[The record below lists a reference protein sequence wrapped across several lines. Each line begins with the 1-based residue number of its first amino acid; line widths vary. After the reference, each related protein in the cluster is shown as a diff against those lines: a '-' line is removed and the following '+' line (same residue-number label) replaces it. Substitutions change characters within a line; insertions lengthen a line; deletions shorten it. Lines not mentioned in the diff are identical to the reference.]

1 MKNKKIV
8 SLVLAVMLVLQVMIA
23 IVPVGADVTPTSSMA
38 DKKAAIIDYL
48 ESVTAQGKTLS
59 AQHTAKADFSAV
71 NQMKTL
77 TGESPAIISIDLMS
91 CTFDKDG
98 ANRVVSDNNNG
109 TATTNEVSY
118 NVGSVDAAIDYVAE
132 NGGLVT
138 ASWHWFSPIGGEN
151 KSFWASA
158 DNRGNTSFDIGKA
171 FVDGV
176 AQTETDE
183 YKAIIE
189 DLDLAA
195 TELQKLEDAGI
206 VVLWRPLHEAQGTFW
221 WYGNGNYT
229 AYKALWNTMYE
240 YFTETKGLD
249 NLIWVWSS
257 TDGLDNISN
266 WCPANVDIVGADI
279 YNSNIDEM
287 NSAFAGIN
295 KPVALTE
302 FGSFANAQYL
312 VDNGKESAWCLFWNE
327 INYDNDSNK
336 IAAKAFY
343 ADEKVVNLDDLPYEI
358 RTVCLAQA
366 PAEGTAMNP
375 KKISNQADLEALA
388 TAVNGGAD
396 QAGVFYELTNDI
408 TLTGTWT
415 SIGKYTSVAAG
426 GFAGTFDGKGYTIS
440 GLTLDGNSSTSSY
453 IGLFSYV
460 SKAGMVKNLNVH
472 GTSDI
477 GTSPKSSAGI
487 VGALAGIIDNC
498 TFRGT
503 VVDSQTGNNNRAIG
517 GIVAMT
523 VCLDGTPYATV
534 KNCSTT
540 ADTTIQ
546 SRGVSRV
553 GGIVGWNNGGF
564 VKYCTN
570 NATVKSAD
578 TDTSQ
583 VIGGIVGYNFFNFYE
598 TSVENCVNA
607 GAISVYSS
615 FNYKNVGGIVGNLSS
630 GTIINC
636 YNVGSMSGYNVSG
649 IVGYNN
655 GILTTAAEGAY
666 NEADF
671 VINCYNAA
679 TMTGTRIGGICKSN
693 AATFTN
699 CYYLDSIENAWFQ
712 DGNNKGTLEG
722 ATAVSAD
729 YMKTTEFVAALNAGS
744 DVWTANSAE
753 NNGYPVFN
761 ATSKYV
767 LDVLGSTIRY
777 ETPTGI
783 RFAST
788 VKKTDALAELIGRGE
803 YAYSAEDSVYF
814 GTLVITKAALG
825 DAELTVNTA
834 KASNAKA
841 EKLYAQDAESI
852 TFTVALYDIPASFYS
867 AEIVVRPYIA
877 VKNAQSGEW
886 TYIYGAEF
894 TSSYEDTAQ
903 AIYDA
908 YTAEKITLDAS
919 QLNAVKNVLGIQ

>member
-336 IAAKAFY
+336 MAAKAFY

-375 KKISNQADLEALA
+375 KKISNQADLVALA

-396 QAGVFYELTNDI
+396 QEGVYYELTQDI

-415 SIGKYTSVAAG
+415 SIGKYTGAATG
-426 GFAGTFDGKGYTIS
+426 GFAGTFDGKGYTI
-440 GLTLDGNSSTSSY
+440 DGVVCSDSSSSASF
-453 IGLFSYV
+453 IGLFSFIE
-460 SKAGMVKNLNVH
+460 SKGMIKNLNVEGEYTITGYKTVGGIAGYCAGRIENCTFN
-472 GTSDI
+472 GTITSAAASVRNI
-477 GTSPKSSAGI
+477 GGIAGNAGSLGGSLSLIKNCTTYGTISRSSSARTGGI
-487 VGALAGIIDNC
+487 VGENGGGAVQYC
-498 TFRGT
+498 
-503 VVDSQTGNNNRAIG
+503 VNNMAITSTAKSGAIG
-517 GIVAMT
+517 GIVGFNYHETFYEDMIIENCVNNGSLTSPNEKNSAT
-523 VCLDGTPYATV
+523 DTDGEGA
-534 KNCSTT
+534 
-540 ADTTIQ
+540 
-546 SRGVSRV
+546 GVNL
-553 GGIVGWNNGGF
+553 GGIVGQFSGG
-564 VKYCTN
+564 VVRNCY
-570 NATVKSAD
+570 NAGSISAYYA
-578 TDTSQ
+578 S
-583 VIGGIVGYNFFNFYE
+583 GIVGFNDAGTQTE
-598 TSVENCVNA
+598 LVE
-607 GAISVYSS
+607 
-615 FNYKNVGGIVGNLSS
+615 
-630 GTIINC
+630 NC
-636 YNVGSMSGYNVSG
+636 YNVGTLAGNSRAGITKYNKATFVNCYF
-649 IVGYNN
+649 VE
-655 GILTTAAEGAY
+655 AEGVYAFNSQY
-666 NEADF
+666 N
-671 VINCYNAA
+671 
-679 TMTGTRIGGICKSN
+679 TGT
-693 AATFTN
+693 
-699 CYYLDSIENAWFQ
+699 
-712 DGNNKGTLEG
+712 TLTG

-729 YMKTTEFVAALNAGS
+729 YMKTTEFITALNAGS

-753 NNGYPVFN
+753 NNGYPVFK

-814 GTLVITKAALG
+814 GTLVVTKAALG

-852 TFTVALYDIPASFYS
+852 TFTVALYDIPASFYN

-894 TSSYEDTAQ
+894 TASYKDTAQ

>member
-195 TELQKLEDAGI
+195 AELQKLEDAGI

-287 NSAFAGIN
+287 SSAFAGIN

-343 ADEKVVNLDDLPYEI
+343 ADEKVVNLDDFPYEI

-375 KKISNQADLEALA
+375 KKISNQADLVALA

-396 QAGVFYELTNDI
+396 QEGVYYELTQDI

-415 SIGKYTSVAAG
+415 SIGGYVKSTQYSAFEG
-426 GFAGTFDGKGYTIS
+426 IFDGAGNTIS
-440 GLTLDGNSSTSSY
+440 GVTVTDASIGITDSLSV
-453 IGLFSYV
+453 GLFGCV
-460 SKAGMVKNLNVH
+460 GMKGSIQNLNVE
-472 GTSDI
+472 GTYTV
-477 GTSPKSSAGI
+477 TS
-487 VGALAGIIDNC
+487 
-498 TFRGT
+498 
-503 VVDSQTGNNNRAIG
+503 
-517 GIVAMT
+517 
-523 VCLDGTPYATV
+523 
-534 KNCSTT
+534 
-540 ADTTIQ
+540 
-546 SRGVSRV
+546 
-553 GGIVGWNNGGF
+553 
-564 VKYCTN
+564 
-570 NATVKSAD
+570 
-578 TDTSQ
+578 
-583 VIGGIVGYNFFNFYE
+583 
-598 TSVENCVNA
+598 
-607 GAISVYSS
+607 
-615 FNYKNVGGIVGNLSS
+615 KNVGGIVGHLIGSVNNCTFNGTIS
-630 GTIINC
+630 GTASGKNVGGIVGDMISLTISSSCINC
-636 YNVGSMSGYNVSG
+636 SVYGAITRTTNSARVGGVVGANEGGTVSWCNNYASMYDQYKAGALGG
-649 IVGYNN
+649 IVGYQYNSSRDMLTEYCAN
-655 GILTTAAEGAY
+655 YGAITIGSNATDYVDAHTGGIIGNFSSGT
-666 NEADF
+666 
-671 VINCYNAA
+671 VRNCYNAGSMTGHNIAGIVAYNVANTTVENCYSVA
-679 TMTGTRIGGICKSN
+679 TMTGTRIGGIAKYKAS
-693 AATFTN
+693 TFKN
-699 CYYLDSIENAWFQ
+699 CYYFDTIENAYFQ
-712 DGNNKGTLEG
+712 DGNNKGALTG

-729 YMKTTEFVAALNAGS
+729 YMKTTEFITALNAGS

-753 NNGYPVFN
+753 NNGYPVFK
-761 ATSKYV
+761 ATSKYA

-788 VKKTDALAELIGRGE
+788 VKKTAALAELIGRGE

-852 TFTVALYDIPASFYS
+852 TFTVALYDIPASFYN

-877 VKNAQSGEW
+877 VKNAQTEEW

-894 TSSYEDTAQ
+894 TASYKDTAQ

>member
-8 SLVLAVMLVLQVMIA
+8 SLLLAVMLVLQVMIA

-38 DKKAAIIDYL
+38 DKKVAIIDYL

-77 TGESPAIISIDLMS
+77 TGENPAIISIDLMS

-195 TELQKLEDAGI
+195 AELQKFEDAGI

-240 YFTETKGLD
+240 YFTGTKGLD

-279 YNSNIDEM
+279 YSSNIDEM

-327 INYDNDSNK
+327 VDYESDSNK
-336 IAAKAFY
+336 MAAKAFY
-343 ADEKVVNLDDLPYEI
+343 ADEKVVNLEDLPYEI
-358 RTVCLAQA
+358 RTVCLAEA
-366 PAEGTAMNP
+366 PAEGSAMNP
-375 KKISNQADLEALA
+375 KKISNQAGLEALA

-396 QAGVFYELTNDI
+396 QEGVYYELTQDI

-415 SIGKYTSVAAG
+415 SIGKYTGVDTG
-426 GFAGTFDGKGYTIS
+426 GFAGTFDGNGYTI
-440 GLTLDGNSSTSSY
+440 DGVVCSDSSSSASY
-453 IGLFSYV
+453 IGLFGFV
-460 SKAGMVKNLNVH
+460 EIEGVVKNLNVK
-472 GTSDI
+472 GTYNVT
-477 GTSPKSSAGI
+477 GNKTVGGV
-487 VGALAGIIDNC
+487 VGAHAGTLA
-498 TFRGT
+498 
-503 VVDSQTGNNNRAIG
+503 
-517 GIVAMT
+517 
-523 VCLDGTPYATV
+523 
-534 KNCSTT
+534 NCSFEGTIT
-540 ADTTIQ
+540 AGY
-546 SRGVSRV
+546 SGRNV
-553 GGIVGWNNGGF
+553 GGIVGSSVSISGSISSIS
-564 VKYCTN
+564 YCTTNGTLNRLSSARVGGIIGENSCSKIRYCVN
-570 NATVKSAD
+570 NMEITQASANAG
-578 TDTSQ
+578 Q
-583 VIGGIVGYNFFNFYE
+583 VGGIVGYN
-598 TSVENCVNA
+598 
-607 GAISVYSS
+607 YSS
-615 FNYKNVGGIVGNLSS
+615 GLAQYLVIEYCANFADITISGNSWYDMNVAGIVGNLNHGSV
-630 GTIINC
+630 NYC
-636 YNVGSMSGYNVSG
+636 YNTGTMTGYYASG
-649 IVGYNN
+649 IVGVSSSGTTVSNSYNV
-655 GILTTAAEGAY
+655 GQLS
-666 NEADF
+666 
-671 VINCYNAA
+671 
-679 TMTGTRIGGICKSN
+679 GTRVGGVYRGN
-693 AATFTN
+693 ANGDLQNFTN
-699 CYYLDSIENAWFQ
+699 CYYLETVSTNAFYYSDSA
-712 DGNNKGTLEG
+712 KGALNG
-722 ATAVSAD
+722 VTAVSAA

-753 NNGYPVFN
+753 NNGYPVFK
-761 ATSKYV
+761 ATSKYA

-825 DAELTVNTA
+825 DAELTVNTE
-834 KASNAKA
+834 KASNSKA
-841 EKLYAQDAESI
+841 ENIYAQDAESI
-852 TFTVALYDIPASFYS
+852 TFTVALYDIPASFYN

-877 VKNAQSGEW
+877 VKNAQTEEW

-894 TSSYEDTAQ
+894 TSSYKDTAQ

>member
-118 NVGSVDAAIDYVAE
+118 NVGSVDAAIDYVEE

-176 AQTETDE
+176 AQTESDE
-183 YKAIIE
+183 YKAIMA

-195 TELQKLEDAGI
+195 AELQALKDAGI

-358 RTVCLAQA
+358 RTVCLAEA

-388 TAVNGGAD
+388 TAVNGGED
-396 QAGVFYELTNDI
+396 QEGVYYELTNDI

-415 SIGKYTSVAAG
+415 SIGKYTGAVTG
-426 GFAGTFDGKGYTIS
+426 GFAGTFDGKGYTIR
-440 GLTLDGNSSTSSY
+440 GLNVVSSSTSSSY
-453 IGLFSYV
+453 IGLFSFV
-460 SKAGMVKNLNVH
+460 EALGVVKNLNVE
-472 GTSDI
+472 GIVDAETAQKTA
-477 GTSPKSSAGI
+477 GGI
-487 VGALAGIIDNC
+487 VGANAGIVNNC
-498 TFRGT
+498 SFNGT
-503 VVDSQTGNNNRAIG
+503 VYSKADSSRNVG
-517 GIVAMT
+517 GIVGMT
-523 VCLDGTPYATV
+523 VSLNGSLATISNCVAEGTAEGGT
-534 KNCSTT
+534 
-540 ADTTIQ
+540 
-546 SRGVSRV
+546 GVRV
-553 GGIVGWNNGGF
+553 GGIVGENSSANIS
-564 VKYCTN
+564 YCKNYMTLRSS
-570 NATVKSAD
+570 VGS
-578 TDTSQ
+578 DTSGT
-583 VIGGIVGYNFFNFYE
+583 VGGIVGYNYSANYDLKIE
-598 TSVENCVNA
+598 YCANLGTISVETA
-607 GAISVYSS
+607 
-615 FNYKNVGGIVGNLSS
+615 FTYKHAAGIVGNLSS
-630 GTIINC
+630 GEISYC
-636 YNVGSMSGYNVSG
+636 YNAGTMSGYNVSG
-649 IVGYNN
+649 IVGYNDGGESVN
-655 GILTTAAEGAY
+655 
-666 NEADF
+666 
-671 VINCYNAA
+671 NCYNVAS
-679 TMTGTRIGGICKSN
+679 MTGTRIGGIAKS
-693 AATFTN
+693 AKSTFTN
-699 CYYLDSIENAWFQ
+699 CYYLDTITNAYFQ
-712 DGNNKGTLEG
+712 DGSNVGALAG

-729 YMKTTEFVAALNAGS
+729 YMKTTEFVSALNAGS

-753 NNGYPVFN
+753 NNGYPVFK

-788 VKKTDALAELIGRGE
+788 VKKTAALAELIGRGE

-852 TFTVALYDIPASFYS
+852 TFTVALYDIPASFYN

-877 VKNAQSGEW
+877 VKNAQTEEW

-894 TSSYEDTAQ
+894 TASYKDTAQ